1 MIARS
6 PFKCCPEGNTEFWH
20 SFCPRAGWCCI
31 VLDPY
36 DVSIYRKGRGPQPAP
51 FSYDFDEAALA
62 ELCQRN
68 VNVAAFVKEHPR
80 ENVLCDY
87 FKDIPFG
94 LESRWVPFNGG
105 VGSRQLD
112 WLRDELE
119 SAASQE
125 ESVAVLSH
133 VPVHPETA
141 YECKTLLWN
150 FEEVLSTLQSHAG
163 RTVQM
168 VVSGHQ
174 HQGGFHTD
182 ELGIHYIVMESP
194 LLTGPH
200 MPGSFLIIEAG
211 ESYLYLEGYGNSYS
225 PVFPGVS
232 EGSLGHRRLPLR
244 RSAAAVA
251 DLRLATTP

>member
-1 MIARS
+1 M
-6 PFKCCPEGNTEFWH
+6 C
-20 SFCPRAGWCCI
+20 
-31 VLDPY
+31 
-36 DVSIYRKGRGPQPAP
+36 
-51 FSYDFDEAALA
+51 
-62 ELCQRN
+62 
-68 VNVAAFVKEHPR
+68 
-80 ENVLCDY
+80 
-87 FKDIPFG
+87 

-105 VGSRQLD
+105 VGPRQLA

-133 VPVHPETA
+133 VLVHPETG
-141 YECKTLLWN
+141 CKTLLWN

-174 HQGGFHTD
+174 HSGGFHTD

-194 LLTGPH
+194 LLTGH
-200 MPGSFLIIEAG
+200 DMPGSFLIIEAG
-211 ESYLYLEGYGNSYS
+211 ESDLYLEGYGNSYS

-244 RSAAAVA
+244 RSAAAVG